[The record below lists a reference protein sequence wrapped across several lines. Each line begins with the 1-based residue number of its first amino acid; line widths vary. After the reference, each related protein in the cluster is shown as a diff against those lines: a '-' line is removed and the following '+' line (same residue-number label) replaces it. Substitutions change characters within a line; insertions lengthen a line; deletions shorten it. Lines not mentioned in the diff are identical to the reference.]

1 METLILQYIGNDDWS
16 RPVYKGDD
24 GKLFVDTDPRCV
36 YPNLC
41 TKSGNDF
48 YGEPDTP
55 IRYIKKNIKMWKISR
70 LSLNE
75 KHGRK

>member
-16 RPVYKGDD
+16 RPVYKDDD

-55 IRYIKKNIKMWKISR
+55 IRYIKKYKDVENITFIP
-70 LSLNE
+70 
-75 KHGRK
+75 GRKTW

>member
-1 METLILQYIGNDDWS
+1 METLILQYIGNDDWR
-16 RPVYKGDD
+16 RPVYKDDD

-55 IRYIKKNIKMWKISR
+55 IRYIKKYKDVENITFSP
-70 LSLNE
+70 E
-75 KHGRK
+75 RKTW

>member
-16 RPVYKGDD
+16 RPVYKDDD

-55 IRYIKKNIKMWKISR
+55 IRSIKKYKDVENITFIP
-70 LSLNE
+70 E
-75 KHGRK
+75 RKTW

>member
-16 RPVYKGDD
+16 RPVYKDDD

-55 IRYIKKNIKMWKISR
+55 IRYIKKYKDVENITFIP
-70 LSLNE
+70 E
-75 KHGRK
+75 RKTW

>member
-16 RPVYKGDD
+16 RPVYKDDD
-24 GKLFVDTDPRCV
+24 GKLFVYTDPRCV

-55 IRYIKKNIKMWKISR
+55 IRYIKKYKDVENITFIP
-70 LSLNE
+70 E
-75 KHGRK
+75 RKTW

>member
-55 IRYIKKNIKMWKISR
+55 IRYIKKYKDVENITFIP
-70 LSLNE
+70 E
-75 KHGRK
+75 RKTW

>member
-16 RPVYKGDD
+16 RPVYKDD
-24 GKLFVDTDPRCV
+24 EEKLLVDTDPRCV

-55 IRYIKKNIKMWKISR
+55 IRYIKKYKDVENITFIP
-70 LSLNE
+70 E
-75 KHGRK
+75 RKTW